1 MECGICCEKGK
12 HLFCETC
19 VGERIRLFR
28 YEILKLL
35 TKKERAA
42 TEVRRWVEAE
52 EAGGAR
58 RREAEG
64 EEVGRRTG
72 EVRVVV
78 ERERERVGQA
88 RARVR
93 AKREDITAREKQL
106 RDAKEY
112 QKTQRSREVDK
123 AAASI
128 VIARARLDTALTDL
142 AEQRHCEIA
151 DLACIMRLTKSTFAN
166 GTFFFLA
173 GLEIPDL
180 RELRKFDAL
189 HLTTVLSHISH
200 VIWLTASYL
209 SVKLPHAIV
218 LPNLVVHDP
227 GVYIRRDWST
237 SGRSRLP
244 MHVEQDIATMD
255 ISVVERFVEGTS
267 CLASCAAYLGWTQHT
282 FSGEAA
288 DTLNLGQVLYDLFTT
303 TNEKKGLWTH
313 DAGHISKAAHGDG
326 EIWTMDVD
334 SIARKTMRALKRGGA
349 EWHVV
354 DERDEVGDEVGD
366 DWDEVDGSGDLN

>member
-12 HLFCETC
+12 HLFCEIC

-52 EAGGAR
+52 EGGEAR
-58 RREAEG
+58 RTAAEG
-64 EEVGRRTG
+64 EEVGRRME
-72 EVRVVV
+72 EVRAAV
-78 ERERERVGQA
+78 ERERVRVGQL
-88 RARVR
+88 RATVT
-93 AKREDITAREKQL
+93 AKREDIAAREKQL

-112 QKTQRSREVDK
+112 HKTPRSREVENTV
-123 AAASI
+123 I
-128 VIARARLDTALTDL
+128 VARARLDTALTDV
-142 AEQRHCEIA
+142 AEQRHSQIG
-151 DLACIMRLTKSTFAN
+151 DLACIIRLTKSTFAN

-237 SGRSRLP
+237 SGRDRLP
-244 MHVEQDIATMD
+244 VHVEEDIATMD
-255 ISVVERFVEGTS
+255 ISVVERFVEGIS
-267 CLASCAAYLGWTQHT
+267 CLTSCAAYLGWTQHT

-288 DTLNLGQVLYDLFTT
+288 DALNFGQVLHDLFTT

-313 DAGHISKAAHGDG
+313 DTGHISKAAHGDG